1 MNRNSIVPWPPFTP
15 LLNGSLPFSQKGLSS
30 PNMVAFNELWSKLQ
44 LSSCALLRHF
54 LASAKELKSRRNISV
69 TTEGYQEKSKIN
81 PAHFSPQL
89 RNQMDGCNQTKKE
102 LSVGWHE
109 NKQKG
114 DTFERGQ
121 MLPGLIPVSSPFW
134 SVTNLLLKGTPV
146 HHRHSS
152 PHPPPTSPYEGWRN
166 SPDNRYLVARFLQN
180 KLLSTGTQQIVIHS
194 LDSVTHLLWVPS
206 CIRT

>member
-15 LLNGSLPFSQKGLSS
+15 LFNGSLPLSQKGLSS

-69 TTEGYQEKSKIN
+69 TTEGYQEQSKIN
-81 PAHFSPQL
+81 PARFFPQL

-114 DTFERGQ
+114 SIPLKGDKCYRGWSRFLHHFEVLPTFFLKERLLITDTLF
-121 MLPGLIPVSSPFW
+121 SSPAPDI
-134 SVTNLLLKGTPV
+134 TL
-146 HHRHSS
+146 
-152 PHPPPTSPYEGWRN
+152 WR
-166 SPDNRYLVARFLQN
+166 LTKLAR
-180 KLLSTGTQQIVIHS
+180 
-194 LDSVTHLLWVPS
+194 
-206 CIRT
+206 

>member
-69 TTEGYQEKSKIN
+69 TTEGYQEQSKIN
-81 PAHFSPQL
+81 PAHFFPQL

-114 DTFERGQ
+114 DTFEMGQ
-121 MLPGLIPVSSPFW
+121 MLSGLIPVSSPFW
-134 SVTNLLLKGTPV
+134 SITNLLLKGTPV
-146 HHRHSS
+146 HHRHSLLLTR
-152 PHPPPTSPYEGWRN
+152 PWHHLMKADETRQIIAILLRDFYKTNYYPPE
-166 SPDNRYLVARFLQN
+166 
-180 KLLSTGTQQIVIHS
+180 
-194 LDSVTHLLWVPS
+194 PS
-206 CIRT
+206 R